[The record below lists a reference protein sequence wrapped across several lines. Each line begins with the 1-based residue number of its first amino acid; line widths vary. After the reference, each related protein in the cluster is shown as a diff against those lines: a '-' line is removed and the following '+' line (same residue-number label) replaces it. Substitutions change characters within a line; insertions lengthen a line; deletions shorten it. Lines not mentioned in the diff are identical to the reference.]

1 MKVASVLLALAGVG
15 LGIFLVLWL
24 GAGKVVQ
31 AMLSVGWA
39 GFGIFVGWELVV
51 IAVLG
56 AAWRLVCPG
65 ARIIGLVWG
74 RLVREGACNILPF
87 SELGG
92 LAFGARAATLTGVP
106 GPRAIASSIADIAA
120 EFIGEIPFVLFAF
133 AMLILRRPGSSMIL
147 PLGIG
152 IGLLA
157 AGVAALAWAERHSGA
172 LFHGIGRRVAARFVR
187 SADEQANRVQD
198 EFDDVFSRT
207 RRLGLAA
214 VIHCGGWIAGGIA
227 VWIGYRLLGAHVDMV
242 SAMALEGLLSGA
254 LAIAFLVPAGIGV
267 QEASYVALGRLFG
280 IPAQVS
286 LSLSLLR
293 RARDIAIGASGLA
306 SWQLA
311 EAWRLSRG
319 TDNRA

>member
-1 MKVASVLLALAGVG
+1 MVKKASILLALAGVG

-31 AMLSVGWA
+31 AVLSVGWT

-65 ARIIGLVWG
+65 ARFIGLIWG
-74 RLVREGACNILPF
+74 RLVREGACNILPL

-92 LAFGARAATLTGVP
+92 LAFGARAATLAGVP
-106 GPRAIASSIADIAA
+106 GPRAIASTIADIAA

-133 AMLILRRPGSSMIL
+133 AMVVLRRPGSSLIL
-147 PLGIG
+147 PLGVG
-152 IGLLA
+152 VGLLV
-157 AGVAALAWAERHSGA
+157 AGVAALVWAERHSGA

-187 SADEQANRVQD
+187 SADEQADKVQQ
-198 EFDDVFSRT
+198 EFDDVFGRT

-214 VIHCGGWIAGGIA
+214 VIHFGGWIAGGIA
-227 VWIGYRLLGAHVDMV
+227 VWIGYCLLGTRVDMV

-267 QEASYVALGRLFG
+267 QEVSYVALGRLFG
-280 IPAQVS
+280 IPAQLS

-293 RARDIAIGASGLA
+293 RARDIAIGAAGLA

-311 EAWRLSRG
+311 EARALRRSR
-319 TDNRA
+319 R